1 MLITSTISSTMLNEW
16 LLLHFLKLIV
26 KYTKNEI
33 GETARLQGASLHHWN
48 KVHKSNL
55 LLIFIGK
62 YSTFH
67 EILPLKSVTVYLM
80 DLFKRYYIYFHYF
93 NVANIIK
100 WHNKK
105 RLVITMKLHGTIE
118 KRGLSNERKM
128 QDWKNI
134 IYKCITATPVHSDQ
148 AYSGTTEGVFWKR
161 Y

>member
-1 MLITSTISSTMLNEW
+1 MAASAFRKIDSEIYQEWNWRNCKIT
-16 LLLHFLKLIV
+16 
-26 KYTKNEI
+26 
-33 GETARLQGASLHHWN
+33 RCASLHHWN
-48 KVHKSNL
+48 KVHKNNL

-62 YSTFH
+62 CSTFH
-67 EILPLKSVTVYLM
+67 EILPLKSVTVYLV
-80 DLFKRYYIYFHYF
+80 DLFKRYYICFRYF

-134 IYKCITATPVHSDQ
+134 IYKCITANL
-148 AYSGTTEGVFWKR
+148 FILIKR
-161 Y
+161 I